1 MQNVIEKKDFIKSL
15 QTGDYM
21 ILQELNQLIS
31 SALIQV
37 TNRQHCATETF
48 APPQVTHESILIF
61 ARLSTSEFSNC
72 SLITKGGF
80 QKQS

>member
-1 MQNVIEKKDFIKSL
+1 
-15 QTGDYM
+15 M
-21 ILQELNQLIS
+21 ILQELNPLIS

-37 TNRQHCATETF
+37 TKRQQGATGTF

-61 ARLSTSEFSNC
+61 ARLSASEFSNC